1 MIIGLAA
8 ALILGTSNGGRGDAD
23 PLTVFIDAALGA
35 AIQAKAAL
43 TSTTASRRNQ

>member
-8 ALILGTSNGGRGDAD
+8 ALILGTSNAGRGDAD
-23 PLTVFIDAALGA
+23 PLTVCIDAALGA

-43 TSTTASRRNQ
+43 TSATAQLKIQ